1 MASEVE
7 KQLERAKRAI
17 EKGRP
22 ADAIAAYQ
30 AVLQAAPTNIESM
43 QALGDLFIQQNEPLR
58 AANYY
63 GLLFDR
69 LSDSREEPKA
79 VALYTRFLRSSEQ
92 PPERQARYATALQR
106 MNKPGEA
113 LEHFSV
119 AAEHFIAKGKEDDAL
134 RCLEQVAE
142 LDPTNA
148 DRQIALAELAE
159 KRGKGAIAA
168 RSYVRAGQLALAAGE
183 TQTAIK
189 RLAAANSAVPD
200 DRDVALLYAQALM
213 MSSEAGLAVTAL
225 EPFAGTEQ
233 QSPAFSKCFGEA
245 LLRAGQLDR
254 AHLMLEEYY
263 KQAGG
268 DNALLF
274 QVAEHYGAVSNDA
287 KAVEV
292 LTAVRQ
298 RFHAAG
304 NDNAFAAR
312 LDKIAEANPRSLPII
327 EFWSLVYSG
336 MNREARYF
344 ETLVALFDAYLEND
358 NLKGA
363 CDTLDRM
370 VDIDPYD
377 FRNQQRLERLNGI
390 TDNDYL
396 LRVAS
401 RLGVTLSQGGVV
413 DAIENPTGE
422 KSGTASAALDD
433 LLVQAE
439 IFIQYALQPKA
450 VERLQKVVELFP
462 YESTTNERYLGL
474 CELAG
479 WWPDGAVRKPAGE
492 STERLTSK
500 PKQVKQVEVDDEPR
514 EITVPP
520 SPASGIFTQET
531 LRDLAKIGEIGQ
543 SIYRQANPKAM
554 LSYTVNEI
562 GKHLRATRC
571 IAVVGEPGQP
581 PQLAAEYC
589 AAGVAPSPGPQ
600 VMKLVSQLER
610 AAPDAMGGLP
620 LDVAAAP
627 MLREVGLVTALGVSL
642 MDKETQAPAGVII
655 AGHAESHKWKPNESY
670 FLQTVGDQMLQ
681 GVSHTRLRSLVQT
694 MNVADRK
701 TGLLARSAYTD
712 RLLGEAQRAK
722 TQDASLSVAI
732 LQIDSGPELIR
743 QQGEALV
750 ENFLEQISRAVLP
763 LVRVSDL
770 AVKYTAWSL
779 AFVFPDTTL
788 AGAMGMVEKM
798 RQAVGNGR
806 KENAESS
813 LRMTVSAG
821 VVEAIARVDY
831 DTEDIVTDL
840 INRAESSLEEARK
853 RGGDSVVSL
862 TSSKA

>member
-17 EKGRP
+17 EKGKT
-22 ADAIAAYQ
+22 ADAISAYQ
-30 AVLQAAPTNIESM
+30 AVLQAAPTNVEAM
-43 QALGDLFIQQNEPLR
+43 QALGDLFIQQNEPVR

-69 LSDSREEPKA
+69 LTESREEPKA
-79 VALYTRFLRSSEQ
+79 AALYTRFLRSSEQ
-92 PPERQARYATALQR
+92 PPERQARYALALQR
-106 MNKPGEA
+106 QNKTGEA
-113 LEHFSV
+113 IEHLSI
-119 AAEHFIAKGKEDDAL
+119 AAEHFMVRGKEDEAL

-148 DRQIALAELAE
+148 ERQISLAELAE
-159 KRGKGAIAA
+159 KRGKNAVAA

-183 TQTAIK
+183 TQLALS
-189 RLAAANSAVPD
+189 RLAAANKAVPE

-213 MSSEAGLAVTAL
+213 MSSEAGLAALAL
-225 EPFAGTEQ
+225 EPFADVAPQT
-233 QSPAFSKCFGEA
+233 PAFSKCFGEA
-245 LLRAGQLDR
+245 LLRSGQVDR
-254 AHLMLEEYY
+254 ANAMLEEYY
-263 KQAGG
+263 KTAGG

-274 QVAEHYGAVSNDA
+274 QVAEHYAAESKDE

-292 LTAVRQ
+292 LTTIRK
-298 RFHAAG
+298 RFHDAG

-344 ETLVALFDAYLEND
+344 ETLVTLFDAYLEND
-358 NLKGA
+358 NVKGA

-377 FRNQQRLERLNGI
+377 FRNQQRLERLNGVAES
-390 TDNDYL
+390 DYL
-396 LRVAS
+396 KRVAS
-401 RLGVTLSQGGVV
+401 RLGVTLSQGSADSANGETEKVV
-413 DAIENPTGE
+413 A
-422 KSGTASAALDD
+422 TASAALDD

-439 IFIQYALQPKA
+439 IFIQYSLQPKA
-450 VERLQKVVELFP
+450 VERLQKVAESFP
-462 YESTTNERYLGL
+462 YESQTNERYLGL
-474 CELAG
+474 CEMAG
-479 WWPDGAVRKPAGE
+479 WWPEGVTRKPTGE
-492 STERLTSK
+492 AAERLASK
-500 PKQVKQVEVDDEPR
+500 PKSVRVDLDEEDSTETP
-514 EITVPP
+514 VAP
-520 SPASGIFTQET
+520 SPSSAIFTQET
-531 LRDLAKIGEIGQ
+531 LRDLAKIAEIGQ
-543 SIYRQANPKAM
+543 SIYRQASPKAM
-554 LSYTVNEI
+554 LNYTVNEI

-589 AAGVAPSPGPQ
+589 AAGVGPSTATQ
-600 VMKLVSQLER
+600 VMRLVSQLER

-642 MDKETQAPAGVII
+642 MDKETQAPSGVIFS
-655 AGHAESHKWKPNESY
+655 GHAEPHKWKPNESY

-694 MNVADRK
+694 MAVADRK

-722 TQDASLSVAI
+722 TQDATLSVAI
-732 LQIDSGPELIR
+732 LQIDSGPDLIR

-750 ENFLEQISRAVLP
+750 EKFMEQISRAVLP

-788 AGAMGMVEKM
+788 AGALGMVEKM
-798 RQAVGNGR
+798 RQAVTNGR
-806 KENAESS
+806 KENADTPP
-813 LRMTVSAG
+813 RMTVSAG
-821 VVEAIARVDY
+821 VVEAIARADY

-853 RGGDSVVSL
+853 RGGDSVISL
-862 TSSKA
+862 TTAKA

>member
-17 EKGRP
+17 EKGKT
-22 ADAIAAYQ
+22 ADAISAYQ
-30 AVLQAAPTNIESM
+30 AVLQAASTNIESM
-43 QALGDLFIQQNEPLR
+43 QALGDLFIQQNEPVR

-69 LSDSREEPKA
+69 LTESREEPKA
-79 VALYTRFLRSSEQ
+79 AALYTRFLRASEQ
-92 PPERQARYATALQR
+92 PPERQARYALALQR
-106 MNKPGEA
+106 QNKPGEA
-113 LEHFSV
+113 IEHFSV
-119 AAEHFIAKGKEDDAL
+119 AAEHFMAKGKEDEAL

-148 DRQIALAELAE
+148 DRQISLAELAE
-159 KRGKGAIAA
+159 KRGKAAVAA

-183 TQTAIK
+183 TQKAIE
-189 RLAAANSAVPD
+189 RLAAANQAVPD

-213 MSSEAGLAVTAL
+213 MSSEAGLAALAL
-225 EPFAGTEQ
+225 ERFATGEPQT
-233 QSPAFSKCFGEA
+233 PAFSKCFGEA
-245 LLRAGQLDR
+245 LLSSGQLDR
-254 AHLMLEEYY
+254 AHAMLDEYY
-263 KQAGG
+263 KTAGG

-274 QVAEHYGAVSNDA
+274 QVAEHYAAESKDD

-292 LTAVRQ
+292 LTVVRQ
-298 RFHAAG
+298 RFHEAA

-327 EFWSLVYSG
+327 DFWSLVYSG

-344 ETLVALFDAYLEND
+344 ETLVTLFDAYLEND
-358 NLKGA
+358 NMKGA

-377 FRNQQRLERLNGI
+377 FRNQQRLERLNGVA
-390 TDNDYL
+390 DNEYL

-401 RLGVTLSQGGVV
+401 RLGVTLSQGSV
-413 DAIENPTGE
+413 DGGNDTGE
-422 KSGTASAALDD
+422 KAVSTTSAALDD

-439 IFIQYALQPKA
+439 IFIQYSLQPKA

-462 YESTTNERYLGL
+462 YESQTNERYLGL
-474 CELAG
+474 CEMAG
-479 WWPDGAVRKPAGE
+479 WWPEGVTRKPSGE
-492 STERLTSK
+492 AAERLASK
-500 PKQVKQVEVDDEPR
+500 PKSVRADLDQDDLVETPVA
-514 EITVPP
+514 P
-520 SPASGIFTQET
+520 SPSGIFTQET
-531 LRDLAKIGEIGQ
+531 LRDLAKIAEIGQ
-543 SIYRQANPKAM
+543 SIYRQASPKAM

-562 GKHLRATRC
+562 GKHLRAARC

-581 PQLAAEYC
+581 PQLASEFC
-589 AAGVAPSPGPQ
+589 AAGVTPSTATQ
-600 VMKLVSQLER
+600 VMRLVSQLER

-627 MLREVGLVTALGVSL
+627 VLREVGLVTALGVSL
-642 MDKETQAPAGVII
+642 MDKETQTPAGVILS
-655 AGHAESHKWKPNESY
+655 GHAEAHKWKPNESY

-694 MNVADRK
+694 MTVADRK
-701 TGLLARSAYTD
+701 TGLLARSVYTD

-722 TQDASLSVAI
+722 MQDATLSVAI
-732 LQIDSGPELIR
+732 LQIDSGPDLIR

-750 ENFLEQISRAVLP
+750 EKFMEHIARAVLP

-788 AGAMGMVEKM
+788 AGALGMIEKM
-798 RQAVGNGR
+798 RQAVTNGR
-806 KENAESS
+806 KENADSS
-813 LRMTVSAG
+813 PRMTVSAG

-862 TSSKA
+862 TSAKA